1 MTRESIDELRE
12 RLLRDDQVLDM
23 IRMRAYEIYQMRGNE
38 PGREAE
44 DWFMA
49 EVEVIGFLID
59 QESRTMPGDYTSA
72 ISAEPEAS
80 QQPVA
85 TALVEEQKQKGASK
99 KTASPRKKKAS
110 ADTGSGGEE
119 GGEKKKA
126 GKRASA
132 RNTTEGSSKPRKTRS
147 S

>member
-44 DWFMA
+44 DWFLA

-59 QESRTMPGDYTSA
+59 QESRNLPGVDASA

-85 TALVEEQKQKGASK
+85 PAAPDEQKQKGAST

-110 ADTGSGGEE
+110 ADTGYGGGE
-119 GGEKKKA
+119 GGEKKRV

-132 RNTTEGSSKPRKTRS
+132 KNTTEGSSKPKKTRS
-147 S
+147 T

>member
-38 PGREAE
+38 PGHEAE
-44 DWFMA
+44 DWFLA

-59 QESRTMPGDYTSA
+59 QESRNLPGVDDAA

-80 QQPVA
+80 QQSVA
-85 TALVEEQKQKGASK
+85 PATVEEQKQKGASA
-99 KTASPRKKKAS
+99 KTASPRKKKAA
-110 ADTGSGGEE
+110 ADTGSGGGE

-132 RNTTEGSSKPRKTRS
+132 KNTTEGSSRPKKTR
-147 S
+147 

>member
-1 MTRESIDELRE
+1 MTRESIEELRE
-12 RLLRDDQVLDM
+12 RLLREDQVLEM
-23 IRMRAYEIYQMRGNE
+23 IRLRAYEIYQMRGNE

-44 DWFMA
+44 DWFLA

-59 QESRTMPGDYTSA
+59 QESRNLPEDDTTAM
-72 ISAEPEAS
+72 SAEPEAS

-85 TALVEEQKQKGASK
+85 TAPVEEQKQKGAPTKAS
-99 KTASPRKKKAS
+99 SPRKKKAS
-110 ADTGSGGEE
+110 ADTGSGGGE

-132 RNTTEGSSKPRKTRS
+132 KNTTEGSPKPRKTKS

>member
-44 DWFMA
+44 DWFLA

-59 QESRTMPGDYTSA
+59 QESRNLPEVDDSA
-72 ISAEPEAS
+72 ISAKPEAS

-85 TALVEEQKQKGASK
+85 PAPVEERKQKDAST

-110 ADTGSGGEE
+110 ADTGSGE

-126 GKRASA
+126 GKRAPDKNS
-132 RNTTEGSSKPRKTRS
+132 TEGSSKPRKTKS
-147 S
+147 